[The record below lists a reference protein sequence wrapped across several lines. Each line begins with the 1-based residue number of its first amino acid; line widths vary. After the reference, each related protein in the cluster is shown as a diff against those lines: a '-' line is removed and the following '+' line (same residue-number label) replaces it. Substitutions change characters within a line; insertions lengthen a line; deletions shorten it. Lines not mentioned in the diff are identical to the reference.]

1 MEYYNQTRENGLFDY
16 AILTIISKCSLFP
29 KDFIYGSIIIFLN
42 YIYKTYL
49 NKIYRLIKKEYIL
62 IIIQLLNYFNVLDI
76 KGKGF
81 AIYLFLTFIYVEKL
95 LSKMK
100 LGTQLV
106 VTNFI
111 INEISSESNYLSK
124 NFQTGNAV
132 ELFLIQ
138 SLYLLNTI
146 SLIGKIKKKK
156 LSYLMISLGFLPLYI
171 IMKNFFYLWYHFVQC
186 LYLFFTPNTVYFFI
200 YWSIVL
206 FCFQFINDSFQKL
219 DLMKT
224 VKRKI
229 YHFLAFIILVPGI
242 KYMDKDI
249 LKLILMIVSYLFI
262 VFEFFRNLEFLKD
275 YPFIQNINTFMSE
288 NIDDRDDNKFVVTHI
303 FLMTGLVSSL
313 YYDNQENNAFN
324 YLSIIVL
331 GIGDALSSICG
342 VYFGK
347 RRIYPLTFRTLEG
360 SLGGYICSVI
370 LYYIFKGSINKSELI
385 QFILIFYYE
394 GYTLEIDNLFLPLLS
409 NNLFLNS
416 NLIKQKI
423 LK

>member
-16 AILTIISKCSLFP
+16 AILTIITKCSLLP
-29 KDFIYGSIIIFLN
+29 KDFIYSSIIIFLN
-42 YIYKTYL
+42 YMYKSYL
-49 NKIYRLIKKEYIL
+49 NKIYHLIKKEYIL
-62 IIIQLLNYFNVLDI
+62 IIIQLFNYFNILDI

-81 AIYLFLTFIYVEKL
+81 GIYLFLTFIYVEKL

-124 NFQTGNAV
+124 NFPTGNAV

-146 SLIGKIKKKK
+146 SLMGKNKKNKFI
-156 LSYLMISLGFLPLYI
+156 YLMISLGFLPLYI
-171 IMKNFFYLWYHFVQC
+171 IIKNFFYLWYHFVQC

-262 VFEFFRNLEFLKD
+262 VFEFFRNFEFLKD
-275 YPFIQNINTFMSE
+275 YPFIKNINSFMNE
-288 NIDDRDDNKFVVTHI
+288 NIDDRDDNRFVVTHI

-313 YYDNQENNAFN
+313 YFDNKENNALN

-331 GIGDALSSICG
+331 GIGDAMSSIFG

-347 RRIYPLTFRTLEG
+347 RRIYPLTLRTLEG
-360 SLGGYICSVI
+360 SIGGFSSTILLIVIFSNYI
-370 LYYIFKGSINKSELI
+370 
-385 QFILIFYYE
+385 
-394 GYTLEIDNLFLPLLS
+394 
-409 NNLFLNS
+409 
-416 NLIKQKI
+416 
-423 LK
+423 